1 MAPAHYVKSV
11 RLIAVQNVS
20 PPNTYSSAYTFEK
33 CEFWNQIY
41 DAF

>member
-20 PPNTYSSAYTFEK
+20 PPNTYSAYTFEK